1 MYSTPDRNVSSASSL
16 ALGLLASVGAL
27 ILVGCQRARAPRPD
41 ALNDAPLIVDEA
53 MQIRDWDRSTA
64 YYPSG
69 AVVAGSP
76 RVTFV
81 PRYESRVGYAADP
94 LIGIG
99 NIVLIP
105 FTLFST
111 PPSAKVTSRGA
122 IVPPTHTAVPEVRV
136 IE

>member
-1 MYSTPDRNVSSASSL
+1 MYSTREVSR
-16 ALGLLASVGAL
+16 LLCWLVVGAVAWAVL
-27 ILVGCQRARAPRPD
+27 LSAGCRRVRTSPEPD
-41 ALNDAPLIVDEA
+41 ALNDTPLIVDEA

-76 RVTFV
+76 RRTFE
-81 PRYESRVGYAADP
+81 PRDDTRLSYAADP
-94 LIGIG
+94 LIGLANFVI
-99 NIVLIP
+99 IP
-105 FTLFST
+105 FTYFST
-111 PPSAKVTSRGA
+111 PPFTKVPSRGA